1 MEQEKL
7 TTKQMLKAEFGL
19 FKKDTAV
26 VAYKSKTQPKEE
38 IRMQFGKQPDAPEVS
53 AETKKETKIRNT
65 FKKWKQEADKNK
77 KGEVIFD

>member
-1 MEQEKL
+1 MEEEKM

-19 FKKDTAV
+19 FRKDTAV
-26 VAYKSKTQPKEE
+26 VAYKGETQPKKE
-38 IRMQFGKQPDAPEVS
+38 IRIQFGKQPDVTEVS
-53 AETKKETKIRNT
+53 AETKKETKIGNT